1 MKRAPVRHALEYAV
15 YLGLKGLLRALP
27 HGAARSLGRGLG
39 RLAYGLDRRH
49 RQVAAKSLRLAFPD
63 WPTERIAA
71 TSRACFA
78 HFGES
83 FCDAISSLRFDRV
96 ESCRRLSVEGW
107 ENLEDAERDGKGVL
121 IMGAHLG
128 DWEAVVKPLALY
140 RGDLHIVG
148 RPADNPHLNRE
159 MRRLRERFDSKTIDK
174 HNAAR
179 PMLRALQANQKVGIL
194 IDQRVLPREGIAV
207 PFFGRPAWTTPVLAK
222 LSLRTGAPI
231 VPTYAFAEPEGRYRV
246 EFHAP
251 IRATAGGEPGADEAA
266 VVERL
271 TRLYLEH
278 VEAQIRRCP
287 EQWLWLHDRWKN
299 APETT
304 SA

>member
-1 MKRAPVRHALEYAV
+1 MKRAPVRHGLEYAV

-27 HGAARSLGRGLG
+27 HGAARSFGRGLG
-39 RLAYGLDRRH
+39 RLAHALDGRH
-49 RQVAAKSLRLAFPD
+49 RRVAAKSLRLAFPD
-63 WPTERIAA
+63 WDASRIAA
-71 TSRACFA
+71 TNRACFA

-83 FCDAISSLRFDRV
+83 FCDAISSMRFDRV
-96 ESCRRLSVEGW
+96 ESCERLSVEGW
-107 ENLEDAERDGKGVL
+107 ERLEDAESDGKGVL

-128 DWEAVVKPLALY
+128 NWEAVVKPLALY

-159 MRRLRERFDSKTIDK
+159 MLRLRERFDSKTIDK

-179 PMLRALQANQKVGIL
+179 RMLRVLHANEKVGIL
-194 IDQRVLPREGIAV
+194 IDQRVLPREGIPV

-222 LSLRTGAPI
+222 LSMRTGAPV
-231 VPTYAFAEPEGRYRV
+231 VPTYAFAAPNGRYRV

-251 IRATAGGEPGADEAA
+251 IRPSAGGEGATEEETVA
-266 VVERL
+266 RL
-271 TRLYLEH
+271 TQLYLDH
-278 VEAQIRRCP
+278 VEAAIRLCP

-299 APETT
+299 APEAT
-304 SA
+304 SE